1 MAERRPP
8 VADAPTKADKGPH
21 LMADKAEAPAD
32 PVEDQ
37 PEALEARLS
46 HAEARNTELRDDKR
60 KAAGEIKH
68 LRDEVRNMTREVQR
82 LTVELEKVKHPPLV
96 VGSVLDVLVDGRV
109 VIKSSTG
116 PNFVVPVA
124 DFVDRAK
131 LTPGTRV
138 SLSQA
143 NLTVVGILPSSKD
156 SLVLATEVV
165 KKPNVTYKDI
175 GGLEDVL
182 NQVRETVEY
191 PLTKPELFKKLGV
204 TPPKGVL
211 LRGLPGTGKTMLAK
225 AVANATNATF
235 IRLVASE
242 LVQKFIGEGSRRVHE
257 VFQLAKEKAPA
268 IIFIDEID
276 AVGAKRTDDGTSS
289 NREVER
295 TLMQLL
301 AELDGFEPRGDV
313 RILAAT
319 NRSDIL
325 DPALLRPGRF
335 DRIIDVPLPTPEAV
349 QQIFRIHTQGMTLA
363 SDVDLKA
370 VVDRTGSISGADV
383 QAICTEAGMRAIR
396 LEHDSIEH
404 GDFLAAVKKYEKGD
418 LKSHVP
424 ATGAELYA

>member
-1 MAERRPP
+1 MVPEDLGEA
-8 VADAPTKADKGPH
+8 
-21 LMADKAEAPAD
+21 LAPAD
-32 PVEDQ
+32 ERLVD
-37 PEALEARLS
+37 LEARN
-46 HAEARNTELRDDKR
+46 AELRDEKR
-60 KAAGEIKH
+60 KANTEVRH
-68 LRDEVRNMTREVQR
+68 LREEVRSLTKEVQR
-82 LTVELEKVKHPPLV
+82 LTIELEKVKHPPLI

-124 DFVDRAK
+124 DFVARDK

-138 SLSQA
+138 SLSQS
-143 NLTVVGILPSSKD
+143 NLTVVGLLPSSKD
-156 SLVLATEVV
+156 PLVTGTEVIR
-165 KKPNVTYKDI
+165 KPDVTYAQV
-175 GGLEDVL
+175 GGLEKVIQEL
-182 NQVRETVEY
+182 RETVEY
-191 PLTKPELFKKLGV
+191 PLTRPDLFKKLGV
-204 TPPKGVL
+204 KPPKGVL
-211 LRGLPGTGKTMLAK
+211 LRGLPGTGKTLLAK
-225 AVANATNATF
+225 AVANATDATF

-242 LVQKFIGEGSRRVHE
+242 LVQKFIGEGARRVHE
-257 VFQLAKEKAPA
+257 VFQLAKEKAPS

-319 NRSDIL
+319 NRADIL

-349 QQIFRIHTQGMTLA
+349 QEIFRIHTKGMTLA
-363 SDVDLKA
+363 ADVD
-370 VVDRTGSISGADV
+370 VVSLVARLRSVSGADI

-396 LEHDSIEH
+396 SERDAIAQA
-404 GDFLAAVKKYEKGD
+404 DFFAAIKRYEKGG
-418 LKSHVP
+418 LAVSSP
-424 ATGAELYA
+424 PTGAELYA

>member
-1 MAERRPP
+1 M
-8 VADAPTKADKGPH
+8 TH
-21 LMADKAEAPAD
+21 
-32 PVEDQ
+32 
-37 PEALEARLS
+37 LEARN
-46 HAEARNTELRDDKR
+46 AELRDDKR
-60 KAAGEIKH
+60 KAATEVKH
-68 LRDEVRNMTREVQR
+68 LREEVRSMTREVQR

-124 DFVDRAK
+124 DFVNRTE
-131 LTPGTRV
+131 LSPGTRV

-156 SLVLATEVV
+156 ALVLSTEIT
-165 KKPNVTYKDI
+165 KKPDVSYADI
-175 GGLEDVL
+175 GGLQSVIQEL
-182 NQVRETVEY
+182 RETVEY
-191 PLTKPELFKKLGV
+191 PLTRPEVFRKLGV
-204 TPPKGVL
+204 KPPKGVL
-211 LRGLPGTGKTMLAK
+211 LRGLPGTGKTLLAK

-242 LVQKFIGEGSRRVHE
+242 LVQKFIGEGARRVHE
-257 VFQLAKEKAPA
+257 VFQLAKEKAPS

-313 RILAAT
+313 RIVAAT
-319 NRSDIL
+319 NRADIL

-335 DRIIDVPLPTPEAV
+335 DRVIDVPLPTPEAM
-349 QQIFRIHTQGMTLA
+349 QEIFRIHTKGMTLA
-363 SDVDLKA
+363 KEVDLKA
-370 VVDRTGSISGADV
+370 IVDRMGPASGADLW
-383 QAICTEAGMRAIR
+383 ALCTEAGMRAIR
-396 LEHDSIEH
+396 NERESIEQ
-404 GDFLAAVKKYEKGD
+404 GDFLHALKKYEKGE
-418 LKSHVP
+418 LRVGTH

>member
-1 MAERRPP
+1 
-8 VADAPTKADKGPH
+8 
-21 LMADKAEAPAD
+21 
-32 PVEDQ
+32 
-37 PEALEARLS
+37 
-46 HAEARNTELRDDKR
+46 
-60 KAAGEIKH
+60 
-68 LRDEVRNMTREVQR
+68 
-82 LTVELEKVKHPPLV
+82 
-96 VGSVLDVLVDGRV
+96 VDGRV

-124 DFVDRAK
+124 DFVERAK

-143 NLTVVGILPSSKD
+143 NLTVVGILPSSKEAH
-156 SLVLATEVV
+156 VLGTEVT
-165 KKPNVTYKDI
+165 KRPNVTYADV
-175 GGLEDVL
+175 GGLEEVID
-182 NQVRETVEY
+182 QIRETVEY
-191 PLTKPELFKKLGV
+191 PLTKPERFARLGV

-225 AVANATNATF
+225 AAANATNATF
-235 IRLVASE
+235 VRLVASE
-242 LVQKFIGEGSRRVHE
+242 LVQKFIGEGARRVHE
-257 VFQLAKEKAPA
+257 VFQLAKEKAPS

-313 RILAAT
+313 RIIAAT

-349 QQIFRIHTQGMTLA
+349 QQIFKIHTKGMALA
-363 SDVDLKA
+363 KDVSFKPL
-370 VVDRTGSISGADV
+370 VDRTGPISGADV
-383 QAICTEAGMRAIR
+383 QAICSEAGMRAIR
-396 LEHDSIEH
+396 ANQETIEQA
-404 GDFLAAVKKYEKGD
+404 DFLGALKKYEKGE
-418 LKSHVP
+418 LKLHMA

>member
-1 MAERRPP
+1 VPAKPEERL
-8 VADAPTKADKGPH
+8 AN
-21 LMADKAEAPAD
+21 L
-32 PVEDQ
+32 Q
-37 PEALEARLS
+37 S
-46 HAEARNTELRDDKR
+46 RNAELRDEKR
-60 KAAGEIKH
+60 KATGEVKH
-68 LRDEVRNMTREVQR
+68 LREEVRNMTREVQR

-96 VGSVLDVLVDGRV
+96 VGSVLDALVDGRV

-156 SLVLATEVV
+156 SLVLATEVT

-175 GGLEDVL
+175 GGLEDCL
-182 NQVRETVEY
+182 RQVREAVEY
-191 PLTKPELFKKLGV
+191 PLTRPELFKKLGV

-211 LRGLPGTGKTMLAK
+211 LRGLPGTGKTLLAK
-225 AVANATNATF
+225 AVANATDATF

-242 LVQKFIGEGSRRVHE
+242 LVQKFIGEGARRVHE
-257 VFQLAKEKAPA
+257 VFQLAKEKAPS

-276 AVGAKRTDDGTSS
+276 AVGARRTDDGTSS

-335 DRIIDVPLPTPEAV
+335 DRVIDVPLPSPEAV
-349 QQIFRIHTQGMTLA
+349 QAIFHIHTKGMTL
-363 SDVDLKA
+363 SKDVDLKA
-370 VVDRTGSISGADV
+370 VVDRIGAVSGADV
-383 QAICTEAGMRAIR
+383 QAIATEAGMRAIR
-396 LEHDSIEH
+396 HEHDSIEQA
-404 GDFLAAVKKYEKGD
+404 DFLHAVKKYEKGE
-418 LKSHVP
+418 LKLHTP